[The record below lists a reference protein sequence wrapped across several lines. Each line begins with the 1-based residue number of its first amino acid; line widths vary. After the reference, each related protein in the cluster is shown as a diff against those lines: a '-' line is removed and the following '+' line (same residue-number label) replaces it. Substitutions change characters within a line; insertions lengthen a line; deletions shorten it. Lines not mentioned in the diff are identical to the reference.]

1 MTKMGKIL
9 LAALVLFLTCSPAIG
24 ANTSTIKGTD
34 IKKIKVSVHKNTGQ
48 IVGVRL
54 MKDDGSEQDATM
66 VSTTTP
72 GTLVGTILFSKSS
85 PGCYVFVSG
94 GKAYKI
100 CW

>member
-1 MTKMGKIL
+1 MTRMGKVL
-9 LAALVLFLTCSPAIG
+9 LAALVLMLACSPAIG
-24 ANTSTIKGTD
+24 ANTSNIKGTD
-34 IKKIKVSVHKNTGQ
+34 IKVIKIEVHKDTGQ
-48 IVGVRL
+48 IVGVKL
-54 MKDDGSEQDATM
+54 KKDSGSDQDATM

-72 GTLVGTILFSKSS
+72 GTLIGTILFSKSS

>member
-1 MTKMGKIL
+1 MTRMGKIL
-9 LAALVLFLTCSPAIG
+9 LVVIVLLLTCSPAIG
-24 ANTSTIKGTD
+24 ANTSTTKDKD
-34 IKKIKVSVHKNTGQ
+34 IKKIKVYVHKDTGQ
-48 IVGVRL
+48 IVGVKK

>member
-1 MTKMGKIL
+1 MTRMGKVL
-9 LAALVLFLTCSPAIG
+9 LAALVLLLTCSPAIA
-24 ANTSTIKGTD
+24 ANTTNIKGKD
-34 IKKIKVSVHKNTGQ
+34 IKKIKVYVHKDTGQ
-48 IVGVRL
+48 IVGVKL
-54 MKDDGSEQDATM
+54 KKDDGSEQDATM

-72 GTLVGTILFSKSS
+72 GTLIGTILFSKSS